1 MKQVGFI
8 GLGAMGKPMARNLMQ
23 AGYALNVLTRTR
35 SKSEDLVAAGAVWC
49 NTPKEIAQKSEAV
62 ITMLPDTP
70 DVEQVIAGKEGV
82 FEGARPGM
90 LIIDMSTISPIA
102 ARQLAQQAK
111 TLGCD
116 FLDAPVSGGDIGAQN
131 ATLSIMVGGDE
142 SAFQRALPIFQAM
155 GKTILHMGESGAGQ
169 VTKAANQILAAI
181 NMAGTC
187 EALVFAAKAGVD
199 PVKVRQVLMGGA
211 AYSRSLEF
219 HGQRILERN
228 FKPGFRLRLHRK
240 DLDIAMA
247 VGKEFGIVLPVT
259 AQVREMMTAALNAGQ
274 GDWDNS
280 SLVTLLERL
289 TNQAVAQTNALDEQ
303 V

>member
-1 MKQVGFI
+1 MEKIGFI
-8 GLGAMGKPMARNLMQ
+8 GLGAMGKPMARNLMK
-23 AGYALNVLTRTR
+23 AGYTLNVLTRTR
-35 SKSEDLVAAGAVWC
+35 SKVEDLLADGATWC
-49 NTPKEIAQKSEAV
+49 DTPKHVAQQSEVV

-70 DVEQVIAGKEGV
+70 DVEHVVAGKDGV
-82 FEGARPGM
+82 LDGARPGM

-102 ARQLAQQAK
+102 ARQLAQKAK
-111 TLGCD
+111 TFGCD

-131 ATLSIMVGGDE
+131 ATLSIMVGGTE
-142 SAFQRALPIFQAM
+142 AAFQRALPIFQAM
-155 GKTILHMGESGAGQ
+155 GKTILHMGDSGAGQ

-181 NMAGTC
+181 NMEATC

-199 PVKVRQVLMGGA
+199 PVKVRQALMGGA

-259 AQVREMMTAALNAGQ
+259 AQVREMMTATLNAGQ

-289 TNQAVAQTNALDEQ
+289 ANQPVAKANPH
-303 V
+303 